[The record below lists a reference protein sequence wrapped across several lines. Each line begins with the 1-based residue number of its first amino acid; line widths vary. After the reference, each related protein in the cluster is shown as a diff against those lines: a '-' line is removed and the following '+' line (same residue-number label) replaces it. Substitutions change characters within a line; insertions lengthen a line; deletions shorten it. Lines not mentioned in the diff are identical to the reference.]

1 MIGMKNVYSLLLLLS
16 AFLVNSCT
24 VTRYVPVESVRV
36 DSVCVSQ
43 MQRDSIYERDSIFVA
58 IKADTVFL
66 TKTKYRYRDRVLRD
80 TVRVLRCDTI
90 VRVVE
95 AEKEP
100 GFWQKKKLR
109 LAEMAL
115 WLSLFAILYVIFRLK
130 VSRKY

>member
-1 MIGMKNVYSLLLLLS
+1 MKNVYSLLLLLS

-43 MQRDSIYERDSIFVA
+43 IQRDSIYERDSIFVA

>member
-1 MIGMKNVYSLLLLLS
+1 MKNVYSLLLLLS

>member
-1 MIGMKNVYSLLLLLS
+1 MKNIYSLLLLLS

-36 DSVCVSQ
+36 DSVCVSL

-66 TKTKYRYRDRVLRD
+66 TKTQYRYRDRVLHD

-100 GFWQKKKLR
+100 GLWQKKKLR

>member
-1 MIGMKNVYSLLLLLS
+1 MKNVYSLLLLLS
-16 AFLVNSCT
+16 AFFVNSCT
-24 VTRYVPVESVRV
+24 ITRYVPVESVRV

-43 MQRDSIYERDSIFVA
+43 MQRDSTYERDSIFVA

-66 TKTKYRYRDRVLRD
+66 TKTQYRYRDRMLRD
-80 TVRVLRCDTI
+80 TVRVLRCDTS
-90 VRVVE
+90 VKVVE
-95 AEKEP
+95 VEKEP

-130 VSRKY
+130 VSQKY